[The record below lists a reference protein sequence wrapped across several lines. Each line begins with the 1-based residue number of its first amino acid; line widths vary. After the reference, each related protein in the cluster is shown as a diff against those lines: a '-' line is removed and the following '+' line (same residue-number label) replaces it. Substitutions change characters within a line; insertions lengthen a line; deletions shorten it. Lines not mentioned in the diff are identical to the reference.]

1 MASGNDKPQETAT
14 PSASTVSANET
25 SRAKSIATRLT
36 EAEFGEVEAAA
47 AANGKKV
54 AEWLREAALAHARAS
69 AGVEEQTD
77 PILLAEIIGMRS
89 LMLNLFARASEG
101 PLTTDDLRK
110 MSAYS
115 DSIKEQ
121 RALDYMAQRRRR
133 NSPKPRTGRDETL
146 PYSLRISLADRVDPD
161 SASVPPILRLL
172 GMVAVGSSATATV
185 LSDRIL
191 AQFRTRRTAW
201 RQDSN
206 PMAHGDGSRS

>member
-54 AEWLREAALAHARAS
+54 AEWLREAALAHARA
-69 AGVEEQTD
+69 AIEEQTD
-77 PILLAEIIGMRS
+77 PILLAEIMGMRS

-101 PLTTDDLRK
+101 PLTNEDLRK

-121 RALDYMAQRRRR
+121 RAQEYMAQRRRR
-133 NSPKPRTGRDETL
+133 NSPKTTDKP
-146 PYSLRISLADRVDPD
+146 
-161 SASVPPILRLL
+161 
-172 GMVAVGSSATATV
+172 
-185 LSDRIL
+185 
-191 AQFRTRRTAW
+191 
-201 RQDSN
+201 
-206 PMAHGDGSRS
+206 